1 MISKIRWLIPNM
13 QSRVLV
19 TCEEHGLDYV
29 TDETNFQPEI
39 TLRNA
44 VRDALAAG
52 DTSDVSVFLTGIT
65 FPTLINSGV
74 YITVER
80 YRK

>member
-1 MISKIRWLIPNM
+1 M
-13 QSRVLV
+13 QSRVLA

-29 TDETNFQPEI
+29 TDETNFQPEL
-39 TLRNA
+39 TLRNK

-52 DTSDVSVFLTGIT
+52 DTSDVSVFLTRAPL
-65 FPTLINSGV
+65 PTLIGSRIYVTIGC
-74 YITVER
+74 